1 MKPFLRWATALVLLF
16 AALPALAQ
24 QEPSSFAIQG
34 RVVDAASGAPVEGAE
49 LVARLEGDGES
60 EVRGR
65 SGAEGRFRLAVPSAG
80 RYTLTATH
88 QGRIASVSAPL
99 EISAEQ
105 PLASAGDLRLAAV
118 VALEGLQVK
127 AERPPVIEAE
137 DRTIYSVQEMPA
149 VSGGAADVMRTL
161 PELEV
166 DIDGNVKMVG
176 GRGVTIHINGRPSPL
191 KGEALTEFIKNLPA
205 DRIEKIEVIPNPSV
219 RFEGGESAIVNI
231 TLKRGVRLGLSGSA
245 SLNGSTRGGNG
256 LSGQV
261 AYQRGK
267 FTIFGGGS
275 GRLYQMD
282 SNSSEIRE
290 NLFANPIT
298 VLDQTNRSNGISYS
312 GGGDLTLEYE
322 MGEQAT
328 LWASG
333 GSFDGGWKGD
343 SFGHYRLLDASRSP
357 LRIYERTSKNNSG
370 YGYSNASV
378 GYRKVMEPQRHE
390 LSAELQYNRSG
401 NGNDGR
407 IREETLQQAEE
418 GALPQELRVLTGDEG
433 QNSFTAKADY
443 TRPLG
448 KGGRVE
454 VGVRAVREESDSDSR
469 MRTYD
474 SFTGTTPPIAST
486 GTANRFTDNQREGYV
501 NLSQKL
507 GKLSLQGGLRAEHSA
522 RDLSAEGVAERF
534 ERSDFALFPSA
545 NANYDFGR
553 GRSLRVSYSKRVRRP
568 WIWDLNPYRLQT
580 DPLNR
585 YLGNPE
591 LEPSSTHSLN
601 LDLSWR
607 TQFVT
612 LRLSPNVRRTTDE
625 IEYMQTVDANGVSTR
640 MPQNLATVT
649 SWGGSLN
656 ASARPVAGS
665 NISMTVGG
673 SWMER
678 DAGGLGSV
686 YSGRGSYTYF
696 NTNASMQVRRGA
708 SMQASMRVSGPRET
722 PTGRYGSNVYSDL
735 GFKQNLFGDKASLDL
750 RFTDPFDVYRFSF
763 VSKDPSFNSSGS
775 NRSSWGARSA
785 SVSLTY
791 RFGRMPQKKSSDS
804 GPDGPPMPGGG
815 GPGM

>member
-1 MKPFLRWATALVLLF
+1 MKPLLRWATALALLL
-16 AALPALAQ
+16 AALPAWAQ
-24 QEPSSFAIQG
+24 QEPSPFAIQG

-60 EVRGR
+60 VVRGR
-65 SGAEGRFRLAVPSAG
+65 SGAEGRFRLAVPKAG

-88 QGRIASVSAPL
+88 QGRIASASAPL
-99 EISAEQ
+99 EVSAEQ
-105 PLASAGDLRLAAV
+105 PLAGAGDLKLAAV

-166 DIDGNVKMVG
+166 DIDGKVKMVG

-191 KGEALTEFIKNLPA
+191 KGDALTEFIKNLPA

-267 FTIFGGGS
+267 FTLFGGGS

-282 SNSSEIRE
+282 YNSSEIRE

-298 VLDQTNRSNGISYS
+298 FLDQENRSKGNSYS

-322 MGEQAT
+322 LEEKAT
-328 LWASG
+328 LWVSG
-333 GSFDGGWKGD
+333 GSFDGGHK
-343 SFGHYRLLDASRSP
+343 SNAFGSYRLLDATRLP
-357 LRIYERTSKNNSG
+357 LRVYDRTSKSNGG
-370 YGYSNASV
+370 YGYSNVAV
-378 GYRKVMEPQRHE
+378 GYRKVLEPQRHE
-390 LSAELQYNRSG
+390 LSAELQYSGSG
-401 NGNDGR
+401 NNNDGR
-407 IREETLQQAEE
+407 IREETLQQAAPGE
-418 GALPQELRVLTGDEG
+418 LPQELRVVTGDDTEH
-433 QNSFTAKADY
+433 SLTAKADY
-443 TRPLG
+443 TRPLR
-448 KGGRVE
+448 KGARMELGL
-454 VGVRAVREESDSDSR
+454 RAVREESKSDSR
-469 MRTYD
+469 MRIYD
-474 SFTGTTPPIAST
+474 ELTGTTPPISGQ
-486 GTANRFTDNQREGYV
+486 GTAYRFHDDRHEGYL

-507 GKLSLQGGLRAEHSA
+507 GKLSLQGGLRAEYASLE
-522 RDLSAEGVAERF
+522 LSAEGVTERF
-534 ERSDFALFPSA
+534 DRSDFALFPSA

-568 WIWDLNPYRLQT
+568 WIWDLNPFRLQT

-585 YLGNPE
+585 YVGNPD
-591 LEPSSTHSLN
+591 LTPSSTHSLN

-612 LRLSPNVRRTTDE
+612 LRLSPNVRRTNDE
-625 IEYMQTVDANGVSTR
+625 IEQMQTVDANGVSTR

-678 DAGGLGSV
+678 DAGVLGSA
-686 YSGRGSYTYF
+686 YSGRGHSTYV
-696 NTNASMQVRRGA
+696 NTNASMQVGRGA
-708 SMQASMRVSGPRET
+708 SMQASMRISGPRET

-735 GFKQNLFGDKASLDL
+735 GFKQNLLGTKASLDL

-804 GPDGPPMPGGG
+804 DGPPMPGGG